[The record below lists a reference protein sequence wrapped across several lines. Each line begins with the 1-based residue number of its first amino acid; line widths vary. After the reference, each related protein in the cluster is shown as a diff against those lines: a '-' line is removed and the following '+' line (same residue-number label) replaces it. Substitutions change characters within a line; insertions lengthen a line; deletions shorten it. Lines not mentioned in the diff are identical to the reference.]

1 MNVFVTQFF
10 SELTKSDQTLV
21 KGAGI
26 SLSIGPQMVIRI
38 NSRIVVV
45 TPYDGDGIPANFSPR
60 YEFDGL
66 DMTSGLAYFATM
78 PTPASGAGAFFTK
91 V

>member
-1 MNVFVTQFF
+1 MNIFVTQFF

-26 SLSIGPQMVIRI
+26 SLSIGPQMVVRI
-38 NSRIVVV
+38 NSCIMVV
-45 TPYDGDGIPANFSPR
+45 TPNNGDGIPAHFGPR
-60 YEFDGL
+60 NQFDGL
-66 DMTSGLAYFATM
+66 DMACGLADFATM
-78 PTPASGAGAFFTK
+78 PTPTGGARAFFPK